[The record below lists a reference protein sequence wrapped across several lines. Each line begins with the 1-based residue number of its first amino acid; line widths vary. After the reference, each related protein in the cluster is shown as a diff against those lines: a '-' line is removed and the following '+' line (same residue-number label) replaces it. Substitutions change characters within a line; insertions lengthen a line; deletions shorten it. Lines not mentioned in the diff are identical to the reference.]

1 MSWLFFQRYF
11 FSKRSSSLVR
21 RVARIALSAI
31 VVGVA
36 AWIVVLSVMNGFHG
50 VIGRRLYQ
58 IEPHLV
64 FKSPLSRGQLL
75 AFMSDEASKEG
86 FSLSETVEQ
95 DVIVRTMDGH
105 FGGGVLRGQFSGS
118 VAEFL
123 SRLRKLDSLREIGE
137 STTPKSESL
146 DVGQIYLGVDLARGL
161 GIFEGDVVQLI
172 TPDTLVLPKG
182 EAPPVQSV
190 TVKGLIFSR
199 MPDIDRQMILFDPE
213 LSLKPWRRSQV
224 ASRYWE
230 VRLADPFRADKLK
243 SNLFNQGVSSQTWM
257 DRNQPLFFSLRLEG
271 WAMGTFLGTAAMITC
286 LSIVAVMILLF
297 QTKQSE
303 MGLLMALG
311 LSPVKV
317 DRLFGALG
325 LGIGLLGIG
334 GGVALGTGISLWI
347 QAHPLELLPDIY
359 YDAEIPAKVEFM
371 QILLITAFC
380 GLLSFLTAFIPM
392 ILFKG
397 RTPSQLI
404 RRTA

>member
-1 MSWLFFQRYF
+1 
-11 FSKRSSSLVR
+11 
-21 RVARIALSAI
+21 
-31 VVGVA
+31 
-36 AWIVVLSVMNGFHG
+36 
-50 VIGRRLYQ
+50 
-58 IEPHLV
+58 
-64 FKSPLSRGQLL
+64 
-75 AFMSDEASKEG
+75 
-86 FSLSETVEQ
+86 
-95 DVIVRTMDGH
+95 
-105 FGGGVLRGQFSGS
+105 
-118 VAEFL
+118 
-123 SRLRKLDSLREIGE
+123 
-137 STTPKSESL
+137 
-146 DVGQIYLGVDLARGL
+146 
-161 GIFEGDVVQLI
+161 
-172 TPDTLVLPKG
+172 
-182 EAPPVQSV
+182 
-190 TVKGLIFSR
+190 
-199 MPDIDRQMILFDPE
+199 
-213 LSLKPWRRSQV
+213 
-224 ASRYWE
+224 
-230 VRLADPFRADKLK
+230 
-243 SNLFNQGVSSQTWM
+243 
-257 DRNQPLFFSLRLEG
+257 
-271 WAMGTFLGTAAMITC
+271 MGTFLGTAAMITC

-347 QAHPLELLPDIY
+347 QAHTLELLPDIY